1 MSRAPKLLVGTMLAS
16 CLLGTVGAA
25 TASADAVSAADAAAL
40 MQQVAPEIEAPV
52 APSHGVGAA
61 PDTGAA
67 AGSGVTV
74 QLPETAAS
82 PIVASNGSTSIKLTP
97 LRVTDSASD
106 AHATGD
112 ATVFANT
119 ARSADT
125 AVKASAMGFE
135 TFTQIRDAMAGER
148 YSWRVTL
155 TDGQHLQKL
164 SDGSVVVTEASGQLA
179 ERVIDPTLDLDA
191 RVSAISDAEAFIR
204 GDAEGAP
211 TPSTTDVPEPNTSE
225 AVETGELVAVDAE
238 AQAEAAE
245 SAAKE
250 TRDEV
255 PNGQA
260 VVATIGMPWAKDAN
274 GEPVASHY
282 DVDGDVVTL
291 VVEHQ
296 DKPVAYP
303 VVADPWVWLDW
314 GLFSWDDAGTT
325 AVMWSAQTGWVS
337 IGLAEIGIT
346 GLDNSGG
353 SAWVAAGYPSVS
365 GSTGA
370 ETSWCLFRPWNAL
383 KCKKA
388 KALGTTALASAQS
401 HFRNSLWS
409 LEDGTG
415 DAYRHCYWSGLMTLE
430 WNRSDAKGFGDR
442 HEDHGR
448 RNGESQKHFEY
459 ARDMDQHNN
468 FEGRD
473 RAGEVSSS
481 GPLIT
486 KCLNMTRKTNYTS
499 GSNILWY
506 FKSGPN
512 TTLAR

>member
-1 MSRAPKLLVGTMLAS
+1 MSRVPKLLVGTMLAS
-16 CLLGTVGAA
+16 CLMGTAGTAA
-25 TASADAVSAADAAAL
+25 AAADTVSAADAAAL
-40 MQQVAPEIEAPV
+40 MQQVAPEVEAPV

-61 PDTGAA
+61 PETTTAS
-67 AGSGVTV
+67 GSGVTV
-74 QLPETAAS
+74 QLPETADS
-82 PIVASNGSTSIKLTP
+82 PIVASNGSTSVELTP

-135 TFTQIRDAMAGER
+135 TFTQIRDALAGER

-155 TDGQHLQKL
+155 TAGQRLQKL
-164 SDGSVVVTEASGQLA
+164 SDGSVVVTEASRQLA
-179 ERVIDPTLDLDA
+179 ERVIDPTTSPEDRA
-191 RVSAISDAEAFIR
+191 GAISDAEQFVT
-204 GDAEGAP
+204 GDIDG
-211 TPSTTDVPEPNTSE
+211 TPDTSINDVPEPGSSE
-225 AVETGELVAVDAE
+225 AVETGELVATDAAAQADIAE
-238 AQAEAAE
+238 A
-245 SAAKE
+245 AAKE

-255 PNGQA
+255 PDGQA
-260 VVATIGMPWAKDAN
+260 VVATIGTPWAKDAN
-274 GEPVASHY
+274 GDPVASHY
-282 DVDGDVVTL
+282 DIDGDVVTL
-291 VVEHQ
+291 VVDHQ

-325 AVMWSAQTGWVS
+325 AVMWSAETGWVS

-346 GLDNSGG
+346 GLDNSG
-353 SAWVAAGYPSVS
+353 SSSWVTAGYPGSS
-365 GSTGA
+365 GSTGS
-370 ETSWCLFRPWNAL
+370 EKSYCLLRPWNAL
-383 KCKKA
+383 KCKTA
-388 KALGTTALASAQS
+388 KSLATTALASAQY
-401 HFRNSLWS
+401 HFQGSPWS

-473 RAGEVSSS
+473 RAGEVSSR

-486 KCLNMTRKTNYTS
+486 KCLNMTRRTIYTS